1 MRRNR
6 RPVSTAA
13 THHLDSFLNAYSIA
27 AAAAGVSVLALATP
41 AEGKVVITHANIS
54 IPQCNCPVYL
64 DLSNNGVNDFSF
76 RLSYSNFSTGY
87 YLRFLNV
94 KELEGGGV
102 KGTPQDASCLV
113 QGAKI
118 GPSAQF
124 ASAALMESSF
134 LRSNKSRGTY
144 TRSLHGKWGE
154 NHPNRYLGVKFK
166 IDGATHYGW
175 IRVKV
180 TSRKG
185 YLAATIT
192 EYGYETVANKSLDA
206 GLSTASADD
215 QAEEVRQ
222 PVGASLGALAL
233 GADGLAIWRHL
244 GNPSSETP
252 ASGLQ

>member
-1 MRRNR
+1 MSRNR
-6 RPVSTAA
+6 RAIRTTVTDS
-13 THHLDSFLNAYSIA
+13 LDSLVKQYSIA
-27 AAAAGVSVLALATP
+27 AAAAGVSVLAMATP
-41 AEGKVVITHANIS
+41 AVGKVVITHANIT

-76 RLSYSNFSTGY
+76 RLSYTNFSTGY

-102 KGTPQDASCLV
+102 KGTPQNASCLL

-124 ASAALMESSF
+124 ASAPLMESSF

-154 NHPNRYLGVKFK
+154 NHPNRFLGVKFK

-180 TSRKG
+180 TSSKG

-192 EYGYETVANKSLDA
+192 EYGYETIANKTLDA
-206 GLSTASADD
+206 GVS
-215 QAEEVRQ
+215 
-222 PVGASLGALAL
+222 
-233 GADGLAIWRHL
+233 GADAENIDAEQTSPQPQGATLGMLAAGAEGLESWRRA
-244 GNPSSETP
+244 SESV
-252 ASGLQ
+252 SGW